1 MDELDLQIIKILSKN
16 ADITATEIKKQ
27 INLSIPAINKR
38 IQKLK
43 QNGVIKNFTV
53 ITDGKK
59 IGKPITA
66 YIFVVLQASGFMDAL
81 LEYANADEDVLECS
95 AITGE
100 YDCLL
105 KVCAESIERLDEKL
119 AYLKKHKGIV
129 KSNTMLSL
137 TNYKYTTTIF
147 PNVVQQSV

>member
-1 MDELDLQIIKILSKN
+1 MDELDLKIIKILSNN
-16 ADITATEIKKQ
+16 ADVTATKIKEL

-38 IQKLK
+38 IQNLK
-43 QNGVIKNFTV
+43 NNGIIKRFTV

-59 IGKPITA
+59 IGKPIIA
-66 YIFVVLQASGFMDAL
+66 YVFVVLQASGFIEPL
-81 LEYANADEDVLECS
+81 LEYANADDDILECS

-105 KVCAESIERLDEKL
+105 KICAESIEQLDEKL
-119 AYLKKHKGIV
+119 AYLKKHKGII

-137 TNYKYTTTIF
+137 TNYKYSTTVL
-147 PNVVQQSV
+147 PNIL

>member
-16 ADITATEIKKQ
+16 ADITATDIKKQ

-38 IQKLK
+38 IQHLK
-43 QNGVIKNFTV
+43 QKGIIKNFTLL
-53 ITDGKK
+53 TDGKK
-59 IGKPITA
+59 VGKPICA
-66 YIFVVLQASGFMDAL
+66 YVFVVLQSTSFMDAL
-81 LEYANADEDVLECS
+81 ISYANSNADVLELS

-105 KVCAESIERLDEKL
+105 KVCAQSIERLDEIL
-119 AYLKKHKGIV
+119 LHLKKNLGIA

-137 TNYKYTTTIF
+137 TNYKFSPTIL
-147 PNVVQQSV
+147 PND